1 MKKKVM
7 SILVASAFALAL
19 SFPMAT
25 SADPGPSPSKRPTV
39 TALHT
44 NTQDRDDRERHPE
57 IRDAMNLLNQAQD
70 RLSHAAHDFH
80 GHRTKAMKHI
90 SAAIEELNLA
100 LRSDRH

>member
-7 SILVASAFALAL
+7 GILVASAFALTL

-25 SADPGPSPSKRPTV
+25 SADPGPSPSKVPTA
-39 TALHT
+39 TPLHM

-57 IRDAMNLLNQAQD
+57 IRDAINLLNQAQD
-70 RLSHAAHDFH
+70 RLNHAAHDFH

-90 SAAIEELNLA
+90 SAALEELNLA